1 MVPDKWLHELLD
13 FSIFK
18 KHIPIISMNCDKQTV
33 IIKMNSLKDNMKP
46 TNLINMRLKSI
57 KNRDYEVIVL
67 VYVHTS
73 KI

>member
-1 MVPDKWLHELLD
+1 
-13 FSIFK
+13 
-18 KHIPIISMNCDKQTV
+18 MNCDKQTM
-33 IIKMNSLKDNMKP
+33 IIKMNSSKDNMKP